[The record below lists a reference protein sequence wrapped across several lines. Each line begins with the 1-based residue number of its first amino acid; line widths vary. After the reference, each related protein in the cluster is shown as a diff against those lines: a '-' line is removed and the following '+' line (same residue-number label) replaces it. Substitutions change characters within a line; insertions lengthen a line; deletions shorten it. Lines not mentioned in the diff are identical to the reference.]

1 MRRSSF
7 ELNDKEKKV
16 LAAFPRKP
24 GTMIAIEDLA
34 RKCFASMGIAPDKKG
49 NSWVRNSLRKLF
61 RLGLIKHNGSKS
73 GEYARSEKRPSDVL
87 NDAVE
92 SGLCPGPKI
101 GTKGKGGDE
110 DDDDEKPEK
119 TEKKSKK
126 DESGESD

>member
-24 GTMIAIEDLA
+24 GNFIEIEELA

-49 NSWVRNSLRKLF
+49 NSWVRNSLRKLL
-61 RLGLIKHNGSKS
+61 RLGLVKHKGAKA
-73 GEYARSEKRPSDVL
+73 GEYARTELRPSDVL

-92 SGLCPGPKI
+92 KGKCPGPKV
-101 GTKGKGGDE
+101 GTKRQSDE
-110 DDDDEKPEK
+110 EEDDDDDEKV
-119 TEKKSKK
+119 SKGK
-126 DESGESD
+126 GDDGESD